1 MYACIRVQLQL
12 LSELLV
18 VFYWTCAN
26 GGQVDE
32 FQPKLFA
39 EVLKVVPG
47 TIVAQDMYDL
57 YSAACNIV

>member
-1 MYACIRVQLQL
+1 M
-12 LSELLV
+12 SELLV
-18 VFYWTCAN
+18 VIYWTYAN

-32 FQPKLFA
+32 FQLKLFA